1 MAKSMK
7 FINNSGAEII
17 LGNAAPYL
25 LQKIDIK
32 TGVEISSNKGVKQHG
47 KTYLGNTLDEM
58 DISLQVSVIGNSKED
73 LEQKKRLLL
82 KAFNPTTEE
91 GTLQYDNGFNVRES
105 KCIVS
110 ELPYF
115 SSPSGRMVKCL
126 ISLTAHQ
133 PFWNELF
140 YESEEMSYIMGGLRF
155 KLALPTAFSSR
166 GFKRKAVNGGDVET
180 PVEIEFKGPAV
191 NPTVTNV
198 TTGELIKVKRELGEE
213 DILTI
218 STAFGEKYVRI
229 NGEDAFAY
237 IDLSSV
243 FWQLQPGE
251 NILSYQSNND
261 SIKTKV
267 KVKWKNRY
275 IGVLGLDR
283 GRG

>member
-7 FINNSGAEII
+7 FINNSGAEIV

-32 TGVEISSNKGVKQHG
+32 TGVEISNSKGVKQDG
-47 KTYLGNTLDEM
+47 RTYLGNTLEEM
-58 DISLQVSVIGNSKED
+58 DISLQIAVIGEGKED
-73 LEQKKRLLL
+73 IENKKRLLQR
-82 KAFNPTTEE
+82 AFNPKNDE
-91 GTLQYDNGFNVRES
+91 GVLQYDNGIKAVES
-105 KCIVS
+105 KCIVN

-115 SSPSGRMVKCL
+115 ASQNIRMARCL

-140 YESEEMSYIMGGLRF
+140 QESEEMSYIMGGLRF
-155 KLALPTAFSSR
+155 NLALPAAFSSR
-166 GFKRKAVNGGDVET
+166 GFKRKAINGGDVET

-198 TTGELIKVKRELGEE
+198 TTGEFIRVKRELGED

-218 STAFGEKYVRI
+218 YTGFGEKYVNI
-229 NGEDAFAY
+229 NGENAFSY
-237 IDLSSV
+237 IDLESS
-243 FWQLQPGE
+243 FWQMEPGE

-261 SIKTKV
+261 SIKTRV

-275 IGVLGLDR
+275 IGE
-283 GRG
+283 